1 MTRPVGI
8 AATAL
13 VCAAGIT
20 PEAVAAT
27 LWAGAPPPGYRA
39 IGDRIF
45 PFHALPGGGGW
56 HERAAA
62 IFADIA
68 GQLGPLPAG
77 LPLFFASSSYQMGAF
92 EAAPTPLDLPLAS
105 GAFIGDAAGWLG
117 LSGPCRG
124 FANACISGFS
134 ALAAAHALIAAGWLD
149 DALVVGC
156 ELPNAA
162 TPAGFAALELL
173 SPDACRPFDAR
184 RNGLVLGEAV
194 AAVRLTAGPARWR
207 LAGIA
212 TGLDAYSP
220 TSPDPGGTPLAAVAV
235 DALEQ
240 ANITAADLDVVKLQA
255 SGSPGADLAEAN
267 ALRRLFTGA
276 PPPLLSFK
284 AAFGHTLGASGI
296 AELAALL
303 ACLDAG
309 CLPPT
314 AGFAEIDPE
323 IGFAPLRER
332 RLVAARRALLNLVG
346 FGGGVAAAVVERAA

>member
-13 VCAAGIT
+13 VCAAGST
-20 PEAVAAT
+20 PAAVAAT
-27 LWAGAPPPGYRA
+27 LWAGAPMAGYRS

-45 PFHALPGGGGW
+45 PFYALAGGGSW
-56 HERAAA
+56 RDRAAG
-62 IFADIA
+62 IFAEIA
-68 GQLGPLPAG
+68 SQLGPLPAG

-92 EAAPTPLDLPLAS
+92 EAAPAPLNLPLAS
-105 GAFIGDAAGWLG
+105 GAFIGDVAAWLG

-134 ALAAAHALIAAGWLD
+134 ALAAARALIAAGWLD

-194 AAVRLTAGPARWR
+194 AAVRLTAAPARWC

-220 TSPDPGGTPLAAVAV
+220 TSPDPTGGPLAAVAV

-240 ANITAADLDVVKLQA
+240 AKIAVTDLDVVKLQA
-255 SGSPGADLAEAN
+255 AGSPGADLAEAN
-267 ALRRLFTGA
+267 ALRRLFPDTL
-276 PPPLLSFK
+276 PPLLSFK

-314 AGFAEIDPE
+314 AGFAESDPE
-323 IGFAPLRER
+323 IGLSPTREG
-332 RLVAARRALLNLVG
+332 RLLTARRALLNVVG
-346 FGGGVAAAVVERAA
+346 FGGGVAAAVVERSA